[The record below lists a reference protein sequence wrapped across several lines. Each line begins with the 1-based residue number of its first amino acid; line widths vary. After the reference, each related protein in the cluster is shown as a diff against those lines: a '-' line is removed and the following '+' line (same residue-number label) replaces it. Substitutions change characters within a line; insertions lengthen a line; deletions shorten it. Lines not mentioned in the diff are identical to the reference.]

1 MTQDNIKTDSPRVAA
16 VLAGSE
22 GIGFACAIQLAK
34 TGYRTVICS
43 RSEEKLE
50 AARASAAEQ
59 GLELASFA
67 ADLGSPDA
75 LEAFFKHVETN
86 YGPVD
91 VLINNN
97 GGPPPGRLSTL
108 EIDAWEEVFR
118 SHSLPVIS
126 AIRRVLPSMKE
137 RGFGRIITIGSISV
151 KAPIE
156 NLDLSNYTRGGL
168 ATLHRTLAREVASS
182 GVTVHMVLPGSILTD
197 RSRKRIQARSETNQT
212 SFDHEIGQSAARIPM
227 GRLGAP
233 EDVANLV
240 GFFSSPAASYI
251 TGTFV
256 QVDGGLHTGL
266 L

>member
-1 MTQDNIKTDSPRVAA
+1 MTQDNIQTDSPRVAA

-22 GIGFACAIQLAK
+22 GIGFACAMELAR
-34 TGYRTVICS
+34 TGYRTIICS

-50 AARASAAEQ
+50 AARKLAAEQ

-67 ADLGSPDA
+67 ADLGSPESLA
-75 LEAFFKHVETN
+75 SFFKHVESN

-91 VLINNN
+91 VLVNNN
-97 GGPPPGRLSTL
+97 GGPPPGRMSSI

-118 SHSLPVIS
+118 THSIPVIS
-126 AIRRVLPSMKE
+126 AIQHVLPSMKE
-137 RGFGRIITIGSISV
+137 RAFGRIITIGSIAV

-168 ATLHRTLAREVASS
+168 ASLHKTLAREVASS
-182 GVTVHMVLPGSILTD
+182 GVTVHMVLPGSILTE
-197 RSRKRIQARSETNQT
+197 RSRKRIQARADANNT
-212 SFDHEIGQSAARIPM
+212 SFEHEVGQSNARIPM

-233 EDVANLV
+233 EEVANLV
-240 GFFSSPAASYI
+240 GFLSSPAAAYI
-251 TGTFV
+251 TGTFI